1 MIQTT
6 LSAEEQSVL
15 NAVKTE
21 HLTSFEILKKVESI
35 SMILSLYNII
45 DKLSTK
51 GVLKSY
57 MKQDRKYH
65 YAA

>member
-1 MIQTT
+1 MMQNT
-6 LSAEEQSVL
+6 LSADEQSVL
-15 NAVKTE
+15 NSLKSV
-21 HLTSFEILKKVESI
+21 HLTSFEILKKVEGV

-51 GVLKSY
+51 GVVKSY
-57 MKQDRKYH
+57 MKQDKKYH